1 MLSIYAM
8 QRYVK
13 KKSRYCIALFLVLL
27 FIACTNKET
36 QSNTIRK
43 YVAEHYGVS
52 IEEIAD
58 VSQLASNTRIKI
70 EQGIVTVKLEPPTK
84 AQVNKYVA
92 IIKTALE
99 KYPISVVKK
108 HLKKIYIGGPFSEN
122 GGVIAGMYEK
132 DKLFLFYN
140 AVEGFTSDIFLEQ
153 TIHHEF
159 SSILIFGYDFPA
171 FDWLDLN
178 PEGFEYI
185 INLSKIND
193 YMNSISS
200 YNASEAQL
208 RQGLVS
214 SYGQANAENDINSYV
229 ELIFT
234 QPERMKAYIE
244 KYPRVGPKYEM
255 LKKFYLSVSPEFD
268 AIFNKIK

>member
-1 MLSIYAM
+1 MLSICAM
-8 QRYVK
+8 QIFVK
-13 KKSRYCIALFLVLL
+13 KKSRYCMALFLALL

-36 QSNTIRK
+36 QSNAIRTRI
-43 YVAEHYGVS
+43 AEQYGVS
-52 IEEIAD
+52 VEEIKD
-58 VSQLASNTRIKI
+58 VSQLASNTLIKI
-70 EQGIVTVKLEPPTK
+70 KQGIVTVKLAPPSK
-84 AQVNKYVA
+84 EQYGKYVG

-99 KYPISVVKK
+99 KYPVSVVKK

-140 AVEGFTSDIFLEQ
+140 PVDGYTSDIFLEQ

-159 SSILIFGYDFPA
+159 SSILILGYDFPA

-200 YNASEAQL
+200 YSASETQL

-234 QPERMKAYIE
+234 QPEKMRAYIE
-244 KYPRVGPKYEM
+244 KYPLVGPKFEM
-255 LKKFYLSVSPEFD
+255 IKKFYLSISPEFD
-268 AIFNKIK
+268 VIFSKIK